1 MPKIETKVVV
11 HFRDAKI
18 VKGYSYDFTPNK
30 DTFHVSPVRNET
42 QIIEVSTSLVKAVF
56 FVKSFE
62 GNPAHQTH
70 EELSMQNFKFD
81 DASLKVRVDFLDGEV
96 MYGMTHGYAPNRKGF
111 FVFPADKDTNNERVF
126 VISEATAAVK
136 TWR

>member
-1 MPKIETKVVV
+1 MPTIKTKVVV
-11 HFRDAKI
+11 HFRDGKI

-30 DTFHVSPVRNET
+30 DTFHVSLVKDET
-42 QIIEVSTSLVKAVF
+42 QTIEVSTSLVKAVF
-56 FVKSFE
+56 FVKSFK
-62 GNPAHQTH
+62 GNKGHETH
-70 EELSMQNFKFD
+70 AEFSMQNFKFD
-81 DASLKVRVDFLDGEV
+81 DVSLKIRVDFLDGEV

-126 VISEATAAVK
+126 VMREATASVK

>member
-1 MPKIETKVVV
+1 MTTIKTRVVV
-11 HFRDAKI
+11 HFGDGKI

-30 DTFHVSPVRNET
+30 DTFHISLVKDET
-42 QIIEVSTSLVKAVF
+42 QTIEVSTSLVKAVF
-56 FVKSFE
+56 FVKSFK
-62 GNPAHQTH
+62 GNKAHETH
-70 EELSMQNFKFD
+70 AEFSMQNFKFD
-81 DASLKVRVDFLDGEV
+81 DVSLKIRVDFLDGEV

-126 VISEATAAVK
+126 VTREATASVK

>member
-1 MPKIETKVVV
+1 MSTIETKVVV
-11 HFRDAKI
+11 HFRDGKI

-30 DTFHVSPVRNET
+30 DTFHVSRARDET
-42 QIIEVSTSLVKAVF
+42 KIMEVSMSLVKAVF

-62 GNPAHQTH
+62 GNRAHETH
-70 EELSMQNFKFD
+70 EEFSMQNFKFD
-81 DASLKVRVDFLDGEV
+81 DVSLKVRVDFLDGEV

-111 FVFPADKDTNNERVF
+111 FVFPADKDTNNQRVF
-126 VISEATAAVK
+126 VIREATASVK